1 MTDPEAS
8 VRRYEVHAQTSP
20 TFGRVLC
27 SARNHHFVVD
37 GPVQNGCPGE
47 ATTPAELFL
56 SGVAACG
63 AEVMQVIARDE
74 GIPLEHVH
82 LPLPVSVARGAPPRT
97 DVTVFTTVHLAV
109 TLRGPDDA
117 QAAALVAGFQR
128 RCPLYGSLA
137 VASVRIDMEIASER
151 EGSMQ
156 R

>member
-1 MTDPEAS
+1 MTNPATS
-8 VRRYEVHAQTSP
+8 VRHYEVEAQTSS

-56 SGVAACG
+56 SAVAACG

-74 GIPLEHVH
+74 GIPLAHVH
-82 LPLPVSVARGAPPRT
+82 LTVQGTVDRSAQPRT
-97 DVTVFTTVHLAV
+97 DVTVFTAVHLAV

-137 VASVRIDMEIASER
+137 VASVRIDVEHRVE
-151 EGSMQ
+151 
-156 R
+156 